1 MNSPLVEPLTPN
13 LATVRGAH
21 NFLFFLIIQ
30 SVLHSFMSCGLLFKH
45 VLCHDS
51 GLLKFNTARPL
62 VPNSVGPLVLIPPC
76 VSYPSV
82 PLKFEIHSLGYT
94 ENTIGYSNSRKRF
107 SLLVWSLSFNI
118 RDRPDSEF
126 PKVILKEWVIL
137 ELLNNHLLILLYDF
151 RRLQNVNL
159 RCC

>member
-1 MNSPLVEPLTPN
+1 MPQPSTPQPVVFDNSPLVEPLTPN

-30 SVLHSFMSCGLLFKH
+30 SVLHSFMSCGLLLKH

-62 VPNSVGPLVLIPPC
+62 VPNSVGPLVLIPHC
-76 VSYPSV
+76 GSYSSV

-107 SLLVWSLSFNI
+107 SLYLSGRSL
-118 RDRPDSEF
+118 
-126 PKVILKEWVIL
+126 ILKL
-137 ELLNNHLLILLYDF
+137 T
-151 RRLQNVNL
+151 RLRIPQSHPQ
-159 RCC
+159 RMGHPRTPQ